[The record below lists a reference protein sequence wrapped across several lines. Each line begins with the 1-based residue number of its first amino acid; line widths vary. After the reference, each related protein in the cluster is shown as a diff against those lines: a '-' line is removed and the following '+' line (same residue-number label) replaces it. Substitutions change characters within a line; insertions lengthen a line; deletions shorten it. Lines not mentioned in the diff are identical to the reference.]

1 MRKITRNGSKG
12 LPIKALQEHFVN
24 SLGLAVESS
33 SNIAVKPLLV
43 NIKKPY
49 SLKFRVYLF
58 NCGNPPGGRPIDE
71 YKVVLNVDQAYG
83 TRGNFDISN
92 GRFALVVGYVRT
104 YDIFVLWDASKHKN
118 FAYNKN
124 LQVKADTILNAFVN
138 PTSQQQRR
146 TNNGEEIILAAR
158 SEYLLQA
165 IMERLNIMYTELLG
179 K

>member
-1 MRKITRNGSKG
+1 MTRNVSKG

-24 SLGLAVESS
+24 CLKDAVESR
-33 SNIAVKPLLV
+33 SNIAIKPLLV

-71 YKVVLNVDQAYG
+71 YKVVLNVGQSYG
-83 TRGNFDISN
+83 TRGNFDISD
-92 GRFALVVGYVRT
+92 GRFALVVGYVCT
-104 YDIFVLWDASKHKN
+104 YDIFVLWDSSKHKN

-124 LQVKADTILNAFVN
+124 LQVKANTILNAFVN

-165 IMERLNIMYTELLG
+165 IMERVDIMYTELLG
-179 K
+179 E

>member
-1 MRKITRNGSKG
+1 MTRNVSKG

-24 SLGLAVESS
+24 CLKGAVESR
-33 SNIAVKPLLV
+33 SNIAIKPLLV

-71 YKVVLNVDQAYG
+71 HKIVLNVDQAYG

-104 YDIFVLWDASKHKN
+104 YDIFVLWDSSKHKN

-124 LQVKADTILNAFVN
+124 LQVKADTILNAFIN
-138 PTSQQQRR
+138 PTSQQQRH
-146 TNNGEEIILAAR
+146 TNNGEEIIIAAR

-165 IMERLNIMYTELLG
+165 IMERVDIMYAELLG
-179 K
+179 E